1 VAPLC
6 YDVRMER
13 RYSADSGYSV
23 DAYFDLVR
31 QGVLDEDDRVELLDG
46 VIVAEPPMDPP
57 HATGITMVAEALRSA
72 VGARA
77 LIRIQSPFIAGL
89 HSAPE
94 PDVAVVSG
102 GPADYLDHHPSSAL
116 LVVEVSQS
124 SLKQDRLSKSRIYAG
139 AQVPEYWI
147 VNLRDDCVE
156 VSRAPDSLGR
166 VCGECTVVRHGARLV
181 VPGLAGMSVA
191 VDDLLPPRR

>member
-1 VAPLC
+1 MAQ
-6 YDVRMER
+6 

-72 VGARA
+72 VATRA
-77 LIRIQSPFIAGL
+77 LIRIQSPFIAGF

-102 GPADYLDHHPSSAL
+102 GPATYLNHHPSSAL

-147 VNLRDDCVE
+147 LNLRDDCIE
-156 VSRAPDSLGR
+156 VFRTPDAAQR
-166 VCGECTVVRHGARLV
+166 VYCERVIAQRGDHLRLV
-181 VPGLAGMSVA
+181 ALPDVGVA